1 MAAIL
6 VDYENVNGSNGLKGA
21 DALCA
26 DDTLIIFYSNC
37 CGKIRCDYLQDIK
50 DSGCEFRVVKL
61 KGSGKNALD
70 FYIAAECGIIS
81 ERGEKKIGIISNDK
95 GFQAVIDFFC
105 VNRDA
110 AKPQVV
116 KAGNIENAF
125 TLFNSSRDIW
135 RRKML
140 QNRMSTLD
148 LAAEC
153 ARIEERNKMRKELE
167 GILEGTEYEDRTA
180 EIIDF
185 MESKKLQGKKELYTG
200 SLHSFGQKDG
210 RVIYHLIKNHL
221 SDIGS
226 NKK

>member
-1 MAAIL
+1 M
-6 VDYENVNGSNGLKGA
+6 NVV
-21 DALCA
+21 
-26 DDTLIIFYSNC
+26 
-37 CGKIRCDYLQDIK
+37 RK
-50 DSGCEFRVVKL
+50 DWNHKQRQRIPSGDRFL
-61 KGSGKNALD
+61 
-70 FYIAAECGIIS
+70 
-81 ERGEKKIGIISNDK
+81 
-95 GFQAVIDFFC
+95 C

-167 GILEGTEYEDRTA
+167 GILEERN
-180 EIIDF
+180 
-185 MESKKLQGKKELYTG
+185 MRRELRR
-200 SLHSFGQKDG
+200 L
-210 RVIYHLIKNHL
+210 
-221 SDIGS
+221 
-226 NKK
+226 